1 MFSLTEPSD
10 SDIVAFISAQSDRPF
25 SYAEVGATRGSAPSG
40 YNVDHNRI
48 QLGSG
53 AEVYE
58 RAVVALKLWRQFQ
71 LGWVTVAPR
80 GVKIETGAT
89 VAVKALA
96 FGMWS
101 LNACRVVYVID
112 EPERFGFAYGTLPEH
127 IERGEERFL
136 IEWNRNDDSVWYDIL
151 AFSQPQHPLVRLGRP
166 VARIMQ
172 KRFARD
178 SLRAMKSTI
187 DSV

>member
-89 VAVKALA
+89 VAKTVSTCVEAW
-96 FGMWS
+96 GG
-101 LNACRVVYVID
+101 
-112 EPERFGFAYGTLPEH
+112 P
-127 IERGEERFL
+127 GEEHLPLSQSASFLPIPMPLRGHCPECRIRF
-136 IEWNRNDDSVWYDIL
+136 
-151 AFSQPQHPLVRLGRP
+151 PCRP
-166 VARIMQ
+166 VSSPPAPWEEAHAPAI
-172 KRFARD
+172 
-178 SLRAMKSTI
+178 LPI
-187 DSV
+187 P